1 MLQSIVGDRCC
12 GELPREVI
20 DAWDEQSEGRV
31 ESVSRD
37 VDQQTGVPSPAAAPA
52 PAGVPLPRPLDAVP
66 LLLASGSPRRR
77 ELLSGLGL
85 QFEVSPAEVDESARP
100 GEEPEQLVTRLSAAK
115 ADRGA
120 AARPDALVIAADTVV
135 VCDGEI
141 LGKPVDADEN
151 RAFLERLAGRGHLV
165 YTGHCLR
172 RGDRTA
178 ARVCRT
184 EVTFRELSG
193 AEIDRYVATGEGL
206 DKAGG
211 YAIQGRGA
219 ALVPRIEGCYFNV
232 VGLSLAAVVDLARE
246 LGAVLV

>member
-1 MLQSIVGDRCC
+1 VS
-12 GELPREVI
+12 REV
-20 DAWDEQSEGRV
+20 
-31 ESVSRD
+31 
-37 VDQQTGVPSPAAAPA
+37 DQRIGVPSAPAAPA
-52 PAGVPLPRPLDAVP
+52 PAGVARSLDAVP
-66 LLLASGSPRRR
+66 LVLASGSPRRR

-85 QFEVSPAEVDESARP
+85 RFEVRPADVDESARP
-100 GEEPEQLVTRLSAAK
+100 DEGPQQLVARLSAAK
-115 ADRGA
+115 VDWAA

-135 VCDGEI
+135 VCNGEI
-141 LGKPVDADEN
+141 LGKPADVAEN
-151 RAFLERLAGRGHLV
+151 REFLERLAGRSHQV
-165 YTGHCLR
+165 YTGHSLR
-172 RGDRTA
+172 RGGRSA

-232 VGLSLAAVVDLARE
+232 VGLSLAAVIELAGE